1 MPSQRGQAQL
11 ASTMPVRNA
20 LVTLVL
26 ACSAASVLAA
36 GDDGQRTWVAG
47 VPVSFQFATREEGHD
62 LLLTN
67 VHVVVRCPVAGK
79 LFEGVSDGPF
89 LVANLPDGHYDVVA
103 SHEGEARH
111 LALSVARGEPRHVAI
126 YW

>member
-1 MPSQRGQAQL
+1 MSI
-11 ASTMPVRNA
+11 RNA
-20 LVTLVL
+20 LVALAL
-26 ACSAASVLAA
+26 ACSAAAALAA
-36 GDDGQRTWVAG
+36 DDQGQRAWVAG
-47 VPVSFQFATREEGHD
+47 VPVSFQFATREEGHE

-89 LVANLPDGHYDVVA
+89 LVANLPDGRYDVVA
-103 SHEGEARH
+103 SHEGQARH
-111 LALSVARGEPRHVAI
+111 VALSVARGEPRHVAI